1 MKNRLIVLILVFL
14 AGGCASTTERIESI
28 VDDPGTILQDPG
40 FANYQQKLDDLEK
53 QYLQK
58 KITYAEY
65 LEQKNK
71 IEEDY
76 AKEVQKQKN
85 SLENPQGF
93 KGQDETL
100 R

>member
-1 MKNRLIVLILVFL
+1 MKKWFTVFLFVFL
-14 AGGCASTTERIESI
+14 AGCASTTERIESF

-40 FANYQQKLDDLEK
+40 FADYQQKLDDLEK
-53 QYLQK
+53 LYLQK

-71 IEEDY
+71 IEEAY
-76 AKEVQKQKN
+76 ARDVKKQKN
-85 SLENPQGF
+85 SLENSQSF
-93 KGQDETL
+93 KETDEGN